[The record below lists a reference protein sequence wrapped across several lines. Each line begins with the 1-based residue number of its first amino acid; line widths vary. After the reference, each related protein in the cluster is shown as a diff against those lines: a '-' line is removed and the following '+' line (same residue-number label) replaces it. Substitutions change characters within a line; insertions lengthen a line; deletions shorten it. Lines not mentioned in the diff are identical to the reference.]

1 MLNSIIKSPSYLI
14 LMPKKLLQI
23 NTVSNFGS
31 TGRIAEDLAIIALT
45 VGWSSFIVFGR
56 KKRPSKSNQIH
67 ISNNLKVLFHVLQTR
82 LFDNHGLAYGTGTRR
97 LGKLIQAIGPDII
110 HLHNLH
116 GYYLNYKVLF
126 KVLNKL
132 NIPIIWTIHDCWPF
146 TGHCVHFSFVDC
158 NKWETECK
166 ICPQKTTYPASWV
179 IDRSQLNFNTKK
191 EVFSQT
197 RNLTIIAVSDWMS
210 KLLKHSFLANHPILV
225 INNGVDTTLFLPKN
239 VRSLNRFSA
248 LKDKFVILGVAN
260 KWTPRKGL
268 NDFVKLSRLLSEKDH
283 IILIGIKPS
292 KMQLLPNNITAFP
305 RTENLEELVD
315 YYNIA
320 DVYVN
325 PTWEDN
331 FPTTNLEALACGTP
345 VITYKTGG
353 SPEAIDD
360 YTGFVVNQ
368 GDIKG
373 LLEAITTVKTK
384 GKSYFSNACRERA
397 INHFSKKDRYND
409 YLNLYET
416 KLRKEL

>member
-1 MLNSIIKSPSYLI
+1 MLNSVIESTIYLI
-14 LMPKKLLQI
+14 LMSKKVLQI

-31 TGRIAEDLAIIALT
+31 TGRIVEDLAIIALT
-45 VGWSSFIVFGR
+45 KGWSSFIVFGR
-56 KKRPSKSNQIH
+56 KKRPSNSNQIR
-67 ISNNLKVLFHVLQTR
+67 ISNNLNVLFHVLQTR

-97 LGKLIQAIGPDII
+97 LGRLIRAIRPDII

-126 KVLNKL
+126 KILEKY

-146 TGHCVHFSFVDC
+146 TGHCVHFSFIDC

-166 ICPQKTTYPASWV
+166 ICPQKTTYPASWLV
-179 IDRSQLNFNTKK
+179 DRSNFNFSTKK
-191 EVFSQT
+191 EIFSRVQ
-197 RNLTIIAVSDWMS
+197 NLTIIAVSDWMS
-210 KLLKHSFLANHPILV
+210 GLVKHSFLANHQLLV
-225 INNGVDTTLFLPKN
+225 INNGIDTSLFLPRN
-239 VRSLNRFSA
+239 TRSLDRLNEF
-248 LKDKFVILGVAN
+248 KGKFVILGVAN

-268 NDFVKLSRLLSEKDH
+268 KDFIQLSRLLSEKDH
-283 IILIGIKPS
+283 IILIGINPS
-292 KMQLLPNNITAFP
+292 RRLLLPSNITAYQ

-353 SPEAIDD
+353 SPEAIDAN
-360 YTGFVVNQ
+360 TGFVVNQ

-384 GKSYFSNACRERA
+384 GKNFFSNSCRERA
-397 INHFSKKDRYND
+397 INYFSKTDRYND
-409 YLNLYET
+409 YLNLYESL
-416 KLRKEL
+416 LRD

>member
-1 MLNSIIKSPSYLI
+1 
-14 LMPKKLLQI
+14 MPKKVLQI

-31 TGRIAEDLAIIALT
+31 TGRIAEDLAVIALT
-45 VGWSSFIVFGR
+45 QGWSSYIAFGR

-67 ISNNLKVLFHVLQTR
+67 ISNNLKILFHVLQTR

-97 LGKLIQAIGPDII
+97 LGKLIQTIGPDII

-126 KVLNKL
+126 NVLNKL
-132 NIPIIWTIHDCWPF
+132 NIPVIWTIHDCWPF
-146 TGHCVHFSFVDC
+146 TGHCVYFSFVDC
-158 NKWETECK
+158 NRWETECK
-166 ICPQKTTYPASWV
+166 NCPQKTTYPASWAA
-179 IDRSQLNFNTKK
+179 DRSKLNFNTKK

-210 KLLKHSFLANHPILV
+210 KLLKRSFLANHPIQV
-225 INNGVDTTLFLPKN
+225 INNGIDITLFLPKN
-239 VRSLNRFSA
+239 IRSLHRFNA

-260 KWTPRKGL
+260 SWTPRKGL
-268 NDFVKLSRLLSEKDH
+268 NDFIKLSRLLSEKDH
-283 IILIGIKPS
+283 IFLIGIKPS
-292 KMQLLPNNITAFP
+292 KKQLLPKNITAFT

-353 SPEAIDD
+353 SPEAIDA

-397 INHFSKKDRYND
+397 LNHFSKTDRYND
-409 YLNLYET
+409 YLNLY
-416 KLRKEL
+416 KALLRKGL